1 MEVVI
6 VIIILVFAFF
16 IGFYLGRRKVN
27 EVKNELEN
35 YRKNFK
41 TADEIINQA
50 RKEANAIIENEKKKL
65 EGMLVELQRKE
76 GEIKAK
82 EIELE
87 SKEKILK
94 NKEVELA
101 LKEKEFLD
109 KKKNSE
115 NELQKSKREL
125 EDRMRKLE
133 QFERE
138 LNNRENELKA
148 KEKNLELKFDEVNKK
163 LEEVARMTMDEARM
177 ELLKSIEISA
187 RYEAAQLAHK
197 IREETRLKADREA
210 KEIIAQAI
218 QRCASTQTSETT
230 ITVVEIPS
238 DDIKGRIIGR
248 EGRNIRA
255 FESITGVEVIIDDT
269 PEIIVLSSFDAIRRE
284 KARICIT
291 RLIEDGRIHPA
302 RIEEIYKKVEEEFE
316 SHIKAIGEETVLEL
330 GIRPIA
336 EEIVYYIGKMK
347 YRASYGQNLLLHSI
361 ETAKLASII
370 ASELGFDKDIAKRAG
385 LLHDIGKVLEDEGP
399 HAIVGGQFLKR
410 YGESDI
416 VVNAVMAHHG
426 DVEPISPYAPV
437 VAAAD
442 AISGSRPG
450 ARRESIEKYI
460 QRIKRLEDI
469 AYSYEGVQKAFAIQA
484 GRELRVLVDANKVSD
499 VQAYEIAKNISKRIE
514 EEMEFPGMI
523 KVVVIREKRVEEYAK

>member
-6 VIIILVFAFF
+6 LIGISIFAFF
-16 IGFYLGRRKVN
+16 IGFYLGERKVK
-27 EVKNELEN
+27 EIKNELEN

-50 RKEANAIIENEKKKL
+50 RKQAVIIIENEKKRL
-65 EGMLVELQRKE
+65 EEMQIQLQKRE
-76 GEIKAK
+76 SEISA
-82 EIELE
+82 
-87 SKEKILK
+87 
-94 NKEVELA
+94 KEVELA
-101 LKEKEFLD
+101 LKEKEFL
-109 KKKNSE
+109 SRY
-115 NELQKSKREL
+115 KREI
-125 EDRMRKLE
+125 EDKMRKLE
-133 QFERE
+133 QLERE
-138 LNNRENELKA
+138 LNSKQRNLEQRENELKV
-148 KEKNLELKFDEVNKK
+148 KEGELELKLSEVNKK
-163 LEEVARMTMDEARM
+163 LEEVARMTMDEARK
-177 ELLKSIEISA
+177 ELLKSVEISA

-197 IREETRLKADREA
+197 IREETRLKAEREA

-230 ITVVEIPS
+230 ITVIEIPS

-269 PEIIVLSSFDAIRRE
+269 PEVIVLSSFDAIRRE

-291 RLIEDGRIHPA
+291 KLIEDGRIHPA
-302 RIEEIYKKVEEEFE
+302 RIEEVYKKVEEEFE
-316 SHIKAIGEETVLEL
+316 AHIKAIGEETVLEL
-330 GIRPIA
+330 GIGPIA
-336 EEIVYYIGKMK
+336 DDIIYYIGKMK

-385 LLHDIGKVLEDEGP
+385 LLHDIGKVLDEEGP
-399 HAIVGGQFLKR
+399 HAVIGGQFLKR
-410 YGESDI
+410 YGESDV

-426 DVEPISPYAPV
+426 DVEPISPYAPI

-460 QRIKRLEDI
+460 QRIKRLEEI

-484 GRELRVLVDANKVSD
+484 GRELRVLVDASKVSD
-499 VQAYEIAKNISKRIE
+499 FQAYEIAKSITKRIE

-523 KVVVIREKRVEEYAK
+523 KVVVIRETRVEEYAK